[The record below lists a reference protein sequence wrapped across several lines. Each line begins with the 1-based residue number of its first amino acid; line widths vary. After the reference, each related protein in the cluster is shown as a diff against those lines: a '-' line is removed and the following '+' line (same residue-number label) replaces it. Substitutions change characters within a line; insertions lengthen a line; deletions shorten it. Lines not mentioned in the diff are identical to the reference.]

1 MNLTATA
8 ENGRARIELKGTIS
22 KWRETEAE
30 FTSKVD
36 QLIKSGIKDV
46 HIYINSPGGECFE
59 ANEIVNVIK
68 KFPGKITGEGGALVA
83 SAATYVAINCAS
95 FSMPANGL
103 FMIHQ
108 VSGGAC
114 GKVADIEATLVDM
127 RRLNEHYLNAFLNK
141 CADKKKIKDAWEK
154 GDYWM
159 SAQEAKEN
167 GFVTEVTGKAKVDK
181 ATAQMIT
188 NCGYTGDIEITD
200 SIYNKNLKNDM
211 DVTMLATRFG
221 MDANST
227 EAQFIAQVDVWKR
240 KAERVEMLER
250 QEEERKGQEIEKI
263 LNNAIKEKRITADV
277 RDDWK
282 ANLISN
288 FDATKKMLD
297 AIKPV
302 EMPEVHAPNTT
313 NTTNKKFE
321 DFQDD
326 PEALKNLMEKTP
338 AEYERLLNDYVK
350 RCGK

>member
-22 KWRETEAE
+22 KWRDTEAE
-30 FTSKVD
+30 FTSTIE
-36 QLIKSGIKDV
+36 QMIKSGIKDV

-68 KFPGKITGEGGALVA
+68 KFPGTITGEGGALVA
-83 SAATYVAINCAS
+83 SAATYIAINCTS

-114 GKVADIEATLVDM
+114 GKVADIESTLEIM
-127 RRLNEHYLNAFLNK
+127 RKLNDHYLNAFLSK
-141 CADKKKIKDAWEK
+141 CKDKKKIKDAWEK

-159 SAQEAKEN
+159 SAQEAKDN

-181 ATAQMIT
+181 TTAQMIT
-188 NCGYTGDIEITD
+188 NCGYTGEIEITD
-200 SIYNKNLKNDM
+200 SINNEKSKNDM

-240 KAERVEMLER
+240 KAARTEMLEN
-250 QEEERKGQEIEKI
+250 QEEERKKQEIETI
-263 LNNAIKEKRITADV
+263 LDNAIKEKRITADV
-277 RDDWK
+277 RDDWQ
-282 ANLISN
+282 ANLTSN

-302 EMPEVHAPNTT
+302 EMPKVNTPNLT

-321 DFQDD
+321 DLQED
-326 PEALKNLMEKTP
+326 PEALRNLMETNP
-338 AEYERLLNDYVK
+338 AEYDRLLDDFV
-350 RCGK
+350 RRGGK